1 LYLRAMP
8 ATARDQA
15 CPILARDYADEVIE
29 SWGGPP
35 RTRLV
40 HKSVAPG
47 RVDFEL
53 KRLDPKPQGE
63 VILSRVVCGGGVLA
77 VVSCAGPTPVEPQLR
92 PLCEEVLDSVSV
104 GPGAR
109 RPGA

>member
-1 LYLRAMP
+1 M
-8 ATARDQA
+8 
-15 CPILARDYADEVIE
+15 LASDYADEVIE

-40 HKSVAPG
+40 HKSVAQG

-63 VILSRVVCGGGVLA
+63 VILSRVVCGNGVLA

-92 PLCEEVLDSVSV
+92 PLCEDILDSVSL
-104 GPGAR
+104 GNAR
-109 RPGA
+109 RPPGA